1 MCARSIGP
9 PVHPRPTEAKVD
21 RMLLIVVRCLLIT
34 ICFLAV
40 AIVIARLVFPAPT
53 NTVRKDGF
61 SLPPTEDG
69 ALAAALISSSRNHQ
83 GQTGIASL
91 QNGRD
96 AFAARIL
103 LANAAVTSI
112 DVQYYIWRADMTGH
126 LLLKALYRA
135 AERGV
140 RVRLLLDD
148 NGIDGLDDVL
158 AALDAH
164 PNMEVRIYNPF
175 ILRRFKRLSFAFDF
189 FRLNHRMHNKA
200 FTVDGRV
207 SILGG
212 RNVGDEYF
220 GTGMNPLQIDLDVLA
235 VGDIVPEITADFDR
249 YWNSDPVHTAARI
262 LGKVNNNGLIAEKL
276 DAFETDPEFNAYRP
290 LLEASDIVEFLA
302 KGERAL
308 EWTDVVLVSD
318 DPVVGFDAVPRSD
331 LFLNRLLDAVGPIKT
346 RFDGVTPYFVPG
358 KAGVRAFAAMQKRG
372 VSVRMLTNSLEA
384 TDVLPVHA
392 GYAKRREDLLRAGIG
407 LFELRAR
414 AGDASSQ
421 DKLGPFGSSGSH
433 LHAKTFAVDGTR
445 VFVGSFNFDPRSVTL
460 NTEMGLLI
468 ESTRMAEM
476 VHDAFDEGLSAL
488 AWRVEIR
495 NRQLNWISTSD
506 ELVTSNEPG
515 TTLVKRLALTV
526 IGWLPVEWLL

>member
-1 MCARSIGP
+1 
-9 PVHPRPTEAKVD
+9 
-21 RMLLIVVRCLLIT
+21 MLLTMLRFLFFA
-34 ICFLAV
+34 ICFLAI
-40 AIVIARLVFPAPT
+40 AILVARLVFPAPS
-53 NTVRKDGF
+53 NTDRKETTAF
-61 SLPPTEDG
+61 PPAEQG
-69 ALAAALISSSRNHQ
+69 ALAAALAERAKRRKGLS
-83 GQTGIASL
+83 GIAPI

-103 LANAAVTSI
+103 LANAAVSSI

-135 AERGV
+135 ADRGV

-200 FTVDGRV
+200 FTVDGRA

-212 RNVGDEYF
+212 RNVGNEYF
-220 GTGMNPLQIDLDVLA
+220 GTGVTPLQIDLDVLA
-235 VGDIVPEITADFDR
+235 VGDIVPQISADFDR
-249 YWNSDPVHTAARI
+249 YWNSKPVHPAARI
-262 LGKVNNNGLIAEKL
+262 LGSASNNGLIATVL
-276 DAFETDPEFNAYRP
+276 DAFEADPEFGEYRA
-290 LLEASDIVEFLA
+290 LLEESDIVASLTR
-302 KGERAL
+302 GELAL
-308 EWTDVVLVSD
+308 EWTNVVLVSD
-318 DPVVGFDAVPRSD
+318 DPVVGFGAVPRSD
-331 LFLNRLLDAVGPIKT
+331 LFVSRLLDAVGPIKT
-346 RFDGVTPYFVPG
+346 RFDGVTPYLVPG
-358 KAGVRAFAAMQKRG
+358 AAGVKAFAALESGG

-392 GYAKRREDLLRAGIG
+392 GYAKRREDMLRAGIE
-407 LFELRAR
+407 LFELRAQ
-414 AGDASSQ
+414 AGGASSH
-421 DKLGPFGSSGSH
+421 DILGPFGSSGSH

-445 VFVGSFNFDPRSVTL
+445 IFVGSFNFDPRSVTL

-468 ESTRMAEM
+468 ESSRMAQTM
-476 VHDAFDEGLSAL
+476 HDAFDEGLTDLS
-488 AWRVEIR
+488 WRVEMQ
-495 NRQLNWISTSD
+495 NGQLTWISSSD
-506 ELVTSNEPG
+506 ETETSKEPG
-515 TTLVKRLALTV
+515 STLVKRLALTV